1 MLQYYSFEV
10 RRSALAALSGS
21 KSTGP
26 SRCTTWRHIGRHVK
40 YTQGRTEIIA
50 MLLSGGATANLQ
62 NKVRLSIATMAE
74 PGVTTY
80 GYGQGTG

>member
-1 MLQYYSFEV
+1 
-10 RRSALAALSGS
+10 
-21 KSTGP
+21 
-26 SRCTTWRHIGRHVK
+26 
-40 YTQGRTEIIA
+40 